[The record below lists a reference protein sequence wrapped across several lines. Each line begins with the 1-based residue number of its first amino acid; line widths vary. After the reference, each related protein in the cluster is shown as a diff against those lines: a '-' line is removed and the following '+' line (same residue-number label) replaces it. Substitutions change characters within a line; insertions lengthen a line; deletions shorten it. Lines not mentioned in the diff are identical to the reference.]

1 MYVCVCECIC
11 IYNDSINV
19 MLYIPDRRRAHTLC
33 CNDSNIPLTHQ
44 YKPSDDV
51 GRLLAYCTDEGNVK
65 KKMLKKNNI

>member
-1 MYVCVCECIC
+1 
-11 IYNDSINV
+11 